1 MDISAITAL
10 SSKHLALWSE
20 TDEAKRTPVIAE
32 IYTEDIHFVD
42 PFFTISGRPQVNAF
56 IADLLKQNPGYEFH
70 QVGPV
75 EAHHNLAYLS
85 WQFGPTA
92 TPAAVTGHDVFVLAD
107 GKIQQIYTFINGATS
122 AQ

>member
-10 SSKHLALWSE
+10 LTKHLALWSE

-56 IADLLKQNPGYEFH
+56 IADLLKQNPEYVF
-70 QVGPV
+70 QVASPV
-75 EAHHNLAYLS
+75 EAHHNLAYVA
-85 WQFGPTA
+85 WHFGPPA
-92 TPAAVTGHDVFVLAD
+92 TPAAVTGRDVFVLTD
-107 GKIQQIYTFINGATS
+107 GLIQQIFTFIDGVTS